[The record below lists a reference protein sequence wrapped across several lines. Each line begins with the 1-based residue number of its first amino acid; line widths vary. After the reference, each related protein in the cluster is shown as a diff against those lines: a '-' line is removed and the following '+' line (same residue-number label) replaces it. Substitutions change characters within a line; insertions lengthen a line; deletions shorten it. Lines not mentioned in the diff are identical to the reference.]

1 MTNLPAPLLALSV
14 QEPWSTAILD
24 FGKDVE
30 NREWHRSPGLLAQAR
45 RLVGRRLMLHA
56 GKTFDDSGVP
66 VVRALTGQRLLKAD
80 CTLGAVLGVITIQA
94 VMVDG
99 EPTSGWAARGA
110 VHLHVAHPVRLT
122 DPIPCRGALGF
133 FCPDDT
139 VQERVRRQLT
149 AQGVTL

>member
-1 MTNLPAPLLALSV
+1 MNTPPRPLLALSV

-24 FGKDVE
+24 LGKDVE
-30 NREWHRSPGLLAQAR
+30 NRDWHRSAGLLAQAR
-45 RLVGRRLMLHA
+45 RLIGRRLMLHA

-66 VVRALTGQRLLKAD
+66 VVRTLTGQRVLKTD
-80 CTLGAVLGVITIQA
+80 CTLGAVLGVVTLQA
-94 VMVDG
+94 VTTDG
-99 EPTSGWAARGA
+99 LPTSRWAARDA
-110 VHLHVAHPVRLT
+110 VHLHLTGPVRLT

>member
-1 MTNLPAPLLALSV
+1 MTTPPVLLALSV

-24 FGKDVE
+24 LGKDVE
-30 NREWHRSPGLLAQAR
+30 NRDWHRSPGLLAQAR

-66 VVRALTGQRLLKAD
+66 FIRTLTGRRILKTD
-80 CTLGAVLGVITIQA
+80 CTLGAVLGVVTLQG
-94 VMVDG
+94 VTTDG
-99 EPTSGWAARGA
+99 LPTGRWGFRDA
-110 VHLHVAHPVRLT
+110 VHLHLADPIRLT

-139 VQERVRRQLT
+139 VQERVRRQLA